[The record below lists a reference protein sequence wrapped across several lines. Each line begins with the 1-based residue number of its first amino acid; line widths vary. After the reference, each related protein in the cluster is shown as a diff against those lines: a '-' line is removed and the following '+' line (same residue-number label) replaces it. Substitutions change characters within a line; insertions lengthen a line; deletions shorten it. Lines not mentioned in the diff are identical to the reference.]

1 MKSPPIAPENRQ
13 IVYQKTVDFAKHID
27 CNLLDSINNVVSS
40 GFCKSGDPD
49 DVRCHVFDSENIGL
63 VYDDGELVG
72 FATTRNL
79 ADLDLCYLHGVAV
92 SKTNNG
98 IGPLLVEKMF
108 LESGMSLFGFT
119 TQNPAMFLAAKKCVC
134 SIFPNEKEQP
144 TDFIMKIGRE
154 LVRDRPG
161 KLLNNMVVKNLYEC
175 CLYPQIPLPRNE
187 YLWQWWQQ
195 MLEIDEFGRSKDG
208 IVFIGYIN

>member
-1 MKSPPIAPENRQ
+1 MKSPPIASENRR
-13 IVYQKTVDFAKHID
+13 ITYYKTIDFEKHID
-27 CNLLDSINNVVSS
+27 DNLLNSINDVVSA

-49 DVRCHVFDSENIGL
+49 DVRNHVFDSENIGL
-63 VYDDGELVG
+63 VYDNDELVG
-72 FATTRNL
+72 FATTRNFTNL
-79 ADLDLCYLHGVAV
+79 NLCYLHGVAV

-119 TQNPAMFLAAKKCVC
+119 TQNPAMFLAAKKCVA
-134 SIFPNEKEQP
+134 SIFPNEQEQP
-144 TDFIMKIGRE
+144 DSFIMKIGEE
-154 LVRDRPG
+154 LVRDRSG

-175 CLYPQIPLPRNE
+175 CLYPRIPLPRNE

-195 MLEIDEFGRSKDG
+195 MLEIDESGRSKDG
-208 IVFIGYIN
+208 IIFIGYIN